1 MRRGLIG
8 LCLGSMVIALAGVP
22 ATASTMPRIGSGD
35 ATCVLAPKADCTDVI
50 DKWGVDFHGDLSG
63 AKFVRARLHG
73 ADLRGA
79 NLDRADLRGVVLRH
93 AQLQDARL
101 RDANLGPART
111 LTSPTRTRM
120 RTPGLLAPS
129 GNSAPCGQQCQGADL
144 SGANLVGANLTG
156 ANLQGANL
164 TGANL
169 TAANLEDAVLTSANL
184 TGATLTS
191 AQLSHTNLSETNF
204 MGAIGSPGAA
214 SNAMWFETVCPNGAV
229 TNTGCW

>member
-1 MRRGLIG
+1 MRKGLLG
-8 LCLGSMVIALAGVP
+8 VCLGSLVIAVAWVP
-22 ATASTMPRIGSGD
+22 VSASPMPRIGSGN
-35 ATCVLAPKADCTDVI
+35 ATCVLAPKADCTDVVE
-50 DKWGVDFHGDLSG
+50 KWGVAFHGNLSG
-63 AKFVRARLHG
+63 AKFVRARLQG
-73 ADLRGA
+73 ADLRGV

-93 AQLQDARL
+93 AQLQDAQL
-101 RDANLGPART
+101 RDANLSPAKKLNS
-111 LTSPTRTRM
+111 LTRSA
-120 RTPGLLAPS
+120 GFSAPS
-129 GNSAPCGQQCQGADL
+129 SNGAPCGQQCQGADL

-169 TAANLEDAVLTSANL
+169 TLANLQDAVLTSANL